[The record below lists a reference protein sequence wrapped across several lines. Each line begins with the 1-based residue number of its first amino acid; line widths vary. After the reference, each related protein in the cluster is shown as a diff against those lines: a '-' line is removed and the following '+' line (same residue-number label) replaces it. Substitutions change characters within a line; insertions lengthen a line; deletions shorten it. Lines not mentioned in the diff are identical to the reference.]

1 MSSPLKNKAFLS
13 LFLTIMIDMLGIGII
28 IPVLAV
34 VFLSPETTL
43 FSHDVSF
50 ATRTLYLGILTTL
63 YPLAQFFGAPII
75 GALADKF
82 GRKKMLILSLIG
94 TCIGYILFAIGVVY
108 GNLWILFISRLI
120 DGFTGGNISVAQAAI
135 SDMAP
140 PTERLK
146 YFGFIGMA
154 FGFGFIIG
162 PFIGGKLA
170 DPNVVSWFTNA
181 TPFIFSAILT
191 LVNIISLQLFFK
203 ETLLKKRTEKI
214 TVYTGLKNIYKA
226 FSFKETR
233 VLFIVAFL
241 FMFGFTFF
249 TQFSQVF
256 LIKKFD
262 FTQSMIGNYFA
273 VIGILIAVMQG
284 FVGRIVGKKW
294 QAQDILRFAPLVLAL
309 GFFLFS
315 ASQTVIFLYLVTVLI
330 VFGNGITQP
339 NLFVLISKTAS
350 PDAQGE
356 LFGINQSVQ
365 SLAVIFPPILAG
377 LISSVWVGAPVFV
390 AGMCTLI
397 AWIIFVLYYRHEKEF
412 HAI

>member
-94 TCIGYILFAIGVVY
+94 TCIGYILFAIGVVC

-170 DPNVVSWFTNA
+170 DPNIVSWFTNA

-191 LVNIISLQLFFK
+191 LVNIISLKLFFK

-214 TVYTGLKNIYKA
+214 TAYTGLKNIYKA

-262 FTQSMIGNYFA
+262 FTQSMIGNYSA

-284 FVGRIVGKKW
+284 FVGRIVGKKM
-294 QAQDILRFAPLVLAL
+294 ASARYFAFRTTSSCI
-309 GFFLFS
+309 G
-315 ASQTVIFLYLVTVLI
+315 
-330 VFGNGITQP
+330 
-339 NLFVLISKTAS
+339 
-350 PDAQGE
+350 
-356 LFGINQSVQ
+356 
-365 SLAVIFPPILAG
+365 IFPFFSIANSYLS
-377 LISSVWVGAPVFV
+377 LSRNSSYCFW
-390 AGMCTLI
+390 
-397 AWIIFVLYYRHEKEF
+397 
-412 HAI
+412 